1 MSALTR
7 CETLVLEH
15 LSRGRSRQE
24 IADRL
29 VLSLRTVDFHLNN
42 AYRKLK
48 VSNCVQAVNECRR
61 QGILTEPRP

>member
-1 MSALTR
+1 MRSLTR

-29 VLSLRTVDFHLNN
+29 VVSLRTIDFHLNN
-42 AYRKLK
+42 AYRKLGA
-48 VSNCVQAVNECRR
+48 SNSVQAVNECRR
-61 QGILTEPRP
+61 LGILTEAHR